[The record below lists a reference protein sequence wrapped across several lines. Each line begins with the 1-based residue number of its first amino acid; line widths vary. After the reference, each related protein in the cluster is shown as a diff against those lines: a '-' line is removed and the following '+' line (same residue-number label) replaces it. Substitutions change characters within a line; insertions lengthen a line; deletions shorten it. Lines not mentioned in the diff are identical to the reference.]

1 MNIGSAWAKTEEK
14 DGKKVVAS
22 ISVSI
27 DKAILELYPQLKNL
41 RFGLKPIPQEQRG
54 NENSPHYRAFV
65 YKPEEQTSAQTSEV
79 IGDDEI
85 PY

>member
-41 RFGLKPIPQEQRG
+41 RFGLKPIPQEQRTKD
-54 NENSPHYRAFV
+54 NSPHYRVFA
-65 YKPEEQTSAQTSEV
+65 YKPSEETSAQTSEV

-85 PY
+85 PF